1 MNWTA
6 KDTRR
11 SRRYTTEL
19 LDMVDQGLIDK
30 DSLIQDLLGW
40 MSEEEVKQFARSNDY
55 IPNDP
60 EDEEDE

>member
-11 SRRYTTEL
+11 SRRYTAEL